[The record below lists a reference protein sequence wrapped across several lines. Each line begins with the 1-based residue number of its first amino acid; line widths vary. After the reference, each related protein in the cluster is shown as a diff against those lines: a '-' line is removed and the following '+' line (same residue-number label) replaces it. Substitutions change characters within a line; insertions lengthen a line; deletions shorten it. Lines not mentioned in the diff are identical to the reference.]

1 MVIGGASG
9 IGAAVVELLA
19 GATVVADRVGGDVT
33 CDITD
38 RASIERLA
46 AGIDD
51 LDALVLTA
59 GVSPVQAGA
68 RTVLAVDLVGA
79 ARVLDVFGPLVREGT
94 VAVVVASM
102 AAHLVAG
109 HLDDALIDEV
119 LATIDRPLDDA
130 PDPLDDAALA
140 VSDDPG
146 LAYAIAKAGVVRLVR
161 RTALEW
167 GPRGGRCV
175 SVSPGVIAT
184 PMGEAEMRS
193 DLGAADLMRM
203 GAFAR
208 PGRPD
213 EVASVIAFLC
223 SPAASFV
230 TGSDVLVDGGVV
242 AAVQQTGLR

>member
-1 MVIGGASG
+1 MNVVIGGASG
-9 IGAAVVELLA
+9 IGAATVPLLA
-19 GATVVADRVGGDVT
+19 GETMVADRAGADIV

-46 AGIDD
+46 TGVER

-59 GVSPVQAGA
+59 GVSPVQADA
-68 RTVLAVDLVGA
+68 RTILDVDLAGA
-79 ARVLDVFGPLVREGT
+79 ARVLDVFGPFVGQGS

-102 AAHLVAG
+102 AAHLVGG
-109 HLDDALIDEV
+109 HLSDDVLSAID
-119 LATIDRPLDDA
+119 
-130 PDPLDDAALA
+130 DPLSDRALA

-146 LAYAIAKAGVVRLVR
+146 FAYAIAKVGVQRLVR

-167 GPRGGRCV
+167 GSRGGRCV

-184 PMGEAEMRS
+184 PMGLAEMES
-193 DLGAADLMRM
+193 GLGASDLMRM

-213 EVASVIAFLC
+213 EIAAVIAFLC
-223 SPAASFV
+223 TPAASFL
-230 TGSDVLVDGGVV
+230 TGTDVLVDGGVV
-242 AAVQQTGLR
+242 AAVERASRP